1 MTKTNSSILRP
12 GHKDNLPTAGLIFR
26 VQNQVMNARPE
37 TIYSALAFLYD
48 LRGDRLA
55 TSDEYQ
61 TLLNDASHA
70 RELLYHLA
78 GEAGSVELLYGFFSG
93 RNVETISPSE
103 LESDEQWE
111 ERQAAIQRR
120 ERMTVEVDLIDQ
132 PEPEPPLAVLDS
144 AALEALG
151 YTPEVIDAMMPADE
165 REPDID
171 DSVRFCPECET
182 PNQFGE
188 VCDRCRREIQL
199 GGWAGLEVD

>member
-1 MTKTNSSILRP
+1 MTKTDSSILRP
-12 GHKDNLPTAGLIFR
+12 GQKDNLPTAGLIFR

-37 TIYSALAFLYD
+37 IIYSALGFLHD

-93 RNVETISPSE
+93 RNVETDSPS
-103 LESDEQWE
+103 
-111 ERQAAIQRR
+111 
-120 ERMTVEVDLIDQ
+120 DLAN
-132 PEPEPPLAVLDS
+132 EYPEPPDV
-144 AALEALG
+144 
-151 YTPEVIDAMMPADE
+151 
-165 REPDID
+165 D

-188 VCDRCRREIQL
+188 VCNRCRREIQEE
-199 GGWAGLEVD
+199 GRTDLEVD